1 MKKLFLLLSIIALVS
16 CGKETTTKKVPAR
29 EKFKDALSSLVVGQ
43 STNMKYTGQDRHYD
57 YGRRSISVYDINE
70 DTLSIVLKIEGSKVY
85 SYEVVTDHVD
95 RTVRKIVRMKSYTMD
110 ELDSWLT
117 LPGAVI
123 NGNLLIYKSNGT
135 RSNST
140 MGGSV
145 NEDYEFTYTLN
156 FSKPL
161 CEASTYDTSVGELI
175 FRDQTIQGPR
185 VSTQNIETCGRI
197 YSRAEIKSIDLSN
210 IIFCDET
217 FENQIDCSMNADMSY
232 LTADL

>member
-1 MKKLFLLLSIIALVS
+1 MKKILILLSVVVFVS
-16 CGKETTTKKVPAR
+16 CGKETTSKKVPAR
-29 EKFKDALSSLVVGQ
+29 EQFKNALSSLVVGQ
-43 STNMKYTGQDRHYD
+43 STNMKYTGQDRRYD
-57 YGRRSISVYDINE
+57 YGRRSISVFDINE
-70 DTLSIVLKIEGSKVY
+70 DTLSIVLKIDGTKVY
-85 SYEVVTDHVD
+85 SYEFVTDHVD
-95 RTVRKIVRMKSYTMD
+95 RIIRKSVQMKSYTMD

-123 NGNLLIYKSNGT
+123 SGNLLIYKSSGR

-140 MGGSV
+140 TLGSV

-161 CEASTYDTSVGELI
+161 CEASTYDTSTGELI

-197 YSRAEIKSIDLSN
+197 YSRDEIKAIDLSN
-210 IIFCDET
+210 IEFCDET
-217 FENQIDCSMNADMSY
+217 YENQIGCTMNADMSY

>member
-1 MKKLFLLLSIIALVS
+1 MKKLFLLLSIVAFVS
-16 CGKETTTKKVPAR
+16 CGKETTTKKIPAKER
-29 EKFKDALSSLVVGQ
+29 FKEALSSLVVGQ
-43 STNMKYTGQDRHYD
+43 STNMKYIGQDRHYD

-70 DTLSIVLKIEGSKVY
+70 DTVSVVIRIEGAKVY

-95 RTVRKIVRMKSYTMD
+95 RTVKRSVQVKSYTTD

-123 NGNLLIYKSNGT
+123 SGNLMIYKGSGT
-135 RSNST
+135 RSNSHV
-140 MGGSV
+140 GGSI
-145 NEDYEFTYTLN
+145 NENYEFTYTLN

-161 CEASTYDTSVGELI
+161 CESSTYDTSVGELI

-185 VSTQNIETCGRI
+185 VSSQNIETCGRI
-197 YSRAEIKSIDLSN
+197 YSRAEIKSIDLRN
-210 IIFCDET
+210 IEFCDET
-217 FENQIDCSMNADMSY
+217 FESQVGCNMNADMSY